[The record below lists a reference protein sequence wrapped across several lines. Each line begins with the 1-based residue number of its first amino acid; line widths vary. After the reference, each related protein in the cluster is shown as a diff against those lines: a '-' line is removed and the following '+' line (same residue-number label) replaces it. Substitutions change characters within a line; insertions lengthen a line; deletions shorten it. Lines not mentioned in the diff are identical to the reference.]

1 MPFSANYNL
10 PLQIWQ
16 GRNKIFQKEFITW
29 LKMFFHCKFG
39 FNFDICILSFY
50 SLTNYFMQKNQ
61 QKEANSA

>member
-29 LKMFFHCKFG
+29 LKMFG